1 MGDGRS
7 ESGLELHHFLSRL
20 LARRPS
26 VRCILPQMRFRTK
39 ILAAGKTAA
48 GIEVPPKVVE
58 ALGSTKVPLVRVTI
72 KDHTYRSAVA
82 VMGGKFM
89 IGVSNENRKAAGV
102 AAGETVDVDLELDA
116 QPRELE
122 LPADLVKA
130 LDRDASAKRLF
141 EGLSNSKK
149 QRLVMPVANGKTPET
164 RQRNIDKAMTALRE
178 GKV

>member
-1 MGDGRS
+1 M
-7 ESGLELHHFLSRL
+7 
-20 LARRPS
+20 
-26 VRCILPQMRFRTK
+26 
-39 ILAAGKTAA
+39 
-48 GIEVPPKVVE
+48 VE

-72 KDHTYRSAVA
+72 KYHTYRSAVA

-102 AAGETVDVDLELDA
+102 AAGETVDVDLELDT

-122 LPADLVKA
+122 LPADFVKA

-149 QRLVMPVANGKTPET
+149 QRLVLPVANGKTPET